1 MKKIIIILLLVCGVT
16 MVFSAGSGPLPN
28 LDYRRESLPKRGA
41 QPIYIALDFDSKNVV
56 VRDSVFAPNPDLDIM
71 KSAINRRA
79 EYLLYNDKG
88 ELLWRF
94 YSYGYDEKL
103 LNSVPDNIK
112 AYMTLP
118 RRLSPKKKKV
128 KPKHIQFDITNK
140 LGSWSKEDMHRFL
153 REEVKLE
160 LREWNHFPMFVDF
173 EQDVMVGYDLYLP
186 KWQQRLIEREA
197 EEQSEQMKIM
207 VS

>member
-1 MKKIIIILLLVCGVT
+1 MKKTMISLLLACVAM
-16 MVFSAGSGPLPN
+16 MVFSAGYSPVAN

-41 QPIYIALDFDSKNVV
+41 QPIYIAIDFDSKNVV
-56 VRDSVFAPNPDLDIM
+56 VRDSVFAPNPDLGIM
-71 KSAINRRA
+71 KSVINRRT

-94 YSYGYDEKL
+94 YSYGYDEQL
-103 LNSVPDNIK
+103 LNSVPNNIK
-112 AYMTLP
+112 AYMTFP
-118 RRLSPKKKKV
+118 RKFSPKKKNV

-160 LREWNHFPMFVDF
+160 LREWNNFPMFVDF
-173 EQDVMVGYDLYLP
+173 EQDVMVGYDYYLP
-186 KWQQRLIEREA
+186 KWQQRLIEREV